1 MRISD
6 WSSDVC
12 SSDLYPAHYAALSNG
27 KDADPDTVSAILDE
41 CAKFCEEVLAP
52 INLSGDEEGCRID
65 DGAVTTPKGFKEAY
79 AQYVAGGWQGLS
91 HPAEYGG
98 QGMPMSMGVFKTEMM
113 GTANWSFNMYPGLSF
128 GAMHTIMQH
137 ASDQLKK
144 THIPT

>member
-12 SSDLYPAHYAALSNG
+12 SSDL
-27 KDADPDTVSAILDE
+27 DADPDTVSAILDE

-91 HPAEYGG
+91 HPADYRSEERRVG
-98 QGMPMSMGVFKTEMM
+98 QECVSTCRYR
-113 GTANWSFNMYPGLSF
+113 WSPLY
-128 GAMHTIMQH
+128 
-137 ASDQLKK
+137 
-144 THIPT
+144 

>member
-12 SSDLYPAHYAALSNG
+12 SSDL
-27 KDADPDTVSAILDE
+27 DADPDTVSAILDE

-98 QGMPMSMGVFKTEMM
+98 PGLPRGLGVLQTEMI
-113 GTANWSFNMYPGLSF
+113 GRAEGRRRGEGEGSPGSCR
-128 GAMHTIMQH
+128 
-137 ASDQLKK
+137 
-144 THIPT
+144 

>member
-65 DGAVTTPKGFKEAY
+65 DGAVTTPKG
-79 AQYVAGGWQGLS
+79 
-91 HPAEYGG
+91 
-98 QGMPMSMGVFKTEMM
+98 
-113 GTANWSFNMYPGLSF
+113 
-128 GAMHTIMQH
+128 
-137 ASDQLKK
+137 LKK
-144 THIPT
+144 RSEEPTSELQTLMRISYAAFCLKKNKTKLQ